1 MQQIHALE
9 FARDAAFASRAHKS
23 ALRSDTVKHVQTLRL
38 YNITHTLIQDF
49 LSVLCFVQ
57 VPPSPKELIPP
68 RLTACS
74 STRHF
79 KVPYTLEV
87 YAALETA
94 ALVFNGVPSHLNSRS
109 MHRGTSE

>member
-9 FARDAAFASRAHKS
+9 FARDEAFASRAHKS
-23 ALRSDTVKHVQTLRL
+23 ALRGDAMKHFQTLRL
-38 YNITHTLIQDF
+38 YNLAHTVIQDF
-49 LSVLCFVQ
+49 LSILCFVQ

-68 RLTACS
+68 HLTACS
-74 STRHF
+74 NTHHF

-94 ALVFNGVPSHLNSRS
+94 ALVFNGVPSHLNSKS
-109 MHRGTSE
+109 MHRGTGE